1 MKKDSLIFIAGH
13 KGLVGSA
20 LVKLLQKEGFENL
33 LLKPHAELDLCDQA
47 ATESFFATHK
57 PEFVFFC
64 AAKVGGMLAQLDLK
78 ADFLYQNLQMQ
89 SNVLH
94 FAYKYGVKKLVFLA
108 SFCVYPEFSELPIK
122 ERYMLSGYLQPNNE
136 PYGIAKIAG
145 IKSCEYYNA
154 QYKTH
159 FIALAPV
166 SVYGANDNFNLKSSH
181 VQAAIFRK
189 IYLAKLLAENKKEL
203 LMADLGAKS
212 YEEALNFMQKHKLF
226 KDHIQMLG
234 TGAPK
239 REFLHCDDLA
249 RAAFF
254 VMQNVSFKEACEFD
268 ARGKCLSSHLNV
280 GNGVL
285 VSIKEL
291 AYAIKD
297 IVGYK
302 GELIFEQSSKQD
314 GTVEKLA
321 DLSKLNKLGFRAEIS
336 LQAGLKAMYEDYALK
351 NQALALAL
359 ANGGGVMLPYL
370 YLALKFTAF
379 CLACRFTSR
388 QIQIIVL
395 SFIISLKFTQ
405 IHKLSLN
412 LNTVFCFFLFLKT
425 QINSRPYTI
434 LHLQKISKAL
444 ANLQLKGLAN
454 EKRR

>member
-33 LLKPHAELDLCDQA
+33 LLKPHTELDLCNQA
-47 ATESFFATHK
+47 ATESFFATYK

-108 SFCVYPEFSELPIK
+108 SFCVYPEFTQLPIK
-122 ERYMLSGYLQPNNE
+122 ERSMLSGYLQPNNE

-145 IKSCEYYNA
+145 IKSCEYYNE

-254 VMQNVSFKEACEFD
+254 VMQKVSFKDACEFD
-268 ARGKCLSSHLNV
+268 TRGKCLSSHLNV

-321 DLSKLNKLGFRAEIS
+321 DLSKLNKLGFKAEIS
-336 LQAGLKAMYEDYALK
+336 LQAGLKAMYEAYALK

-359 ANGGGVMLPYL
+359 ANGGGGVILPYL

-388 QIQIIVL
+388 QIQVLVL
-395 SFIISLKFTQ
+395 SFILSLKLAQ
-405 IHKLSLN
+405 IYKVSLN
-412 LNTVFCFFLFLKT
+412 LNKFKPFYILLFLQT
-425 QINSRPYTI
+425 QINSRL
-434 LHLQKISKAL
+434 LHFQKISKAL